1 MDALTTTIMDEI
13 RQANK
18 TFEQTFSTAD
28 GVKMARLYTSDGMLL
43 PTGSE
48 PVQGH
53 EGIAACWPGAM
64 QMGIKEAS
72 LRSVEVDQLND
83 DTAIEMGNYQ
93 LFGNDHQLLDH
104 GKYVVVWKHQGN
116 TWKLHR
122 DIWNSSQGA

>member
-18 TFEQTFSTAD
+18 TFEQTFGKGD
-28 GVKMARLYTSDGMLL
+28 GMGMARLYTSDGMLL

-53 EGIAACWPGAM
+53 EGIAAFWQGAM
-64 QMGIKEAS
+64 QMGIKEAN
-72 LRSVEVDQLND
+72 LRSVEVEQLNP

-93 LFGNDHQLLDH
+93 LFGHNHQILDH
-104 GKYVVVWKHQGN
+104 GKYVVVWKHEGN
-116 TWKLHR
+116 NWKLHR

>member
-18 TFEQTFSTAD
+18 TFEKTFGLGD
-28 GVKMARLYTSDGMLL
+28 GAGMARLYTSDGMLL

-53 EGIAACWPGAM
+53 EGIAAFWQGAM
-64 QMGIKEAS
+64 QMGIKEAN
-72 LRSVEVDQLND
+72 LRSVEVEQLNE
-83 DTAIEMGNYQ
+83 DTAIEMGNYH
-93 LFGNDHQLLDH
+93 LYGMNHQVLDQ
-104 GKYVVVWKHQGN
+104 GKYMVVWKHEGN
-116 TWKLHR
+116 NWKLHR